1 MRTRIPLAAL
11 SLVLVA
17 CGADTGADA
26 DAAAADATD
35 AEAGADAEAADEAE
49 PAMIDTDSGLRYQ
62 VLREGEGASPVP
74 GQTVVVHYRGTLPD
88 GVEFDSS
95 YGGDPAEFAVDGVI
109 AGFSEALQLMR
120 PGGHVRAYV
129 PSRLGYGEQGAGG
142 LIGPDQDLVFEIELL
157 EVR

>member
-11 SLVLVA
+11 SLVLLA
-17 CGADTGADA
+17 CGAEQGADA
-26 DAAAADATD
+26 DAADAADA
-35 AEAGADAEAADEAE
+35 EAEAADEAE
-49 PAMIDTDSGLRYQ
+49 PAMIATDSGLRYQ

>member
-11 SLVLVA
+11 SLVLFA
-17 CGADTGADA
+17 CGAEQGADA
-26 DAAAADATD
+26 DAAATDAADA
-35 AEAGADAEAADEAE
+35 AEAADEAE
-49 PAMIDTDSGLRYQ
+49 PAMIATDSGLWYQ

-88 GVEFDSS
+88 GAEFDSS

>member
-26 DAAAADATD
+26 DAASADAD
-35 AEAGADAEAADEAE
+35 ANAAEAADEAE

-142 LIGPDQDLVFEIELL
+142 LIGPNQDLVFEIELL

>member
-26 DAAAADATD
+26 DVAA
-35 AEAGADAEAADEAE
+35 AEAGAADAAEAADEAE

-129 PSRLGYGEQGAGG
+129 PSRLGYGAEGAGG

>member
-1 MRTRIPLAAL
+1 MRTRTPLAAL
-11 SLVLVA
+11 SLVLFA

-26 DAAAADATD
+26 NAADAETGTDDAAA
-35 AEAGADAEAADEAE
+35 AEAADEAE

-129 PSRLGYGEQGAGG
+129 PSGLGYGEQGAGG
-142 LIGPDQDLVFEIELL
+142 LIGPNQDLVFEIELL